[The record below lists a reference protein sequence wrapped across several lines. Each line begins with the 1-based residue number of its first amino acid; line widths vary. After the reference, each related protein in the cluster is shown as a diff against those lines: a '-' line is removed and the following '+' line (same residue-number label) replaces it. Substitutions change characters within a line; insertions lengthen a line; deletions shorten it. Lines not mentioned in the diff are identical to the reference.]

1 MPSQKNINQVKEIQD
16 KLNQAKS
23 VVLADYRGLSVEKI
37 SDLRNRV
44 KAVGGE
50 LKVNKNRLIKLAF
63 TAANL
68 TLETDEVLTGPTA
81 ILYAFADEIAPI
93 KALYE
98 FFKEN
103 DLPKIKVGFLAKEFL
118 AEDRVINLAQ
128 LPSREQLQTQLVVI
142 LNSPI
147 AGLVYA
153 LKGNLN
159 KLVGVLK
166 ALQEKKGGE

>member
-1 MPSQKNINQVKEIQD
+1 MPSQQNINQVKEIQT
-16 KLNQAKS
+16 KLGKAKS

-37 SDLRNRV
+37 SDLRNKV
-44 KAVGGE
+44 KEAGGE
-50 LKVNKNRLIKLAF
+50 LKVNKNRLLKLALKDQ
-63 TAANL
+63 NL
-68 TLETDEVLTGPTA
+68 KLETDEVLTGPTA
-81 ILYAFADEIAPI
+81 ILYSFKDEIAPI

-118 AEDRVINLAQ
+118 AEDQIINLAQ
-128 LPSREQLQTQLVVI
+128 LPSREQLQAKLVGT
-142 LNSPI
+142 LNGPVF
-147 AGLVYA
+147 GLVYA

-166 ALQEKKGGE
+166 SIQEKKGGE